1 MACSWSTM
9 PRLNCRTK
17 YVTISSHFVFA
28 FGPIL
33 DASRQ
38 LDVKP
43 RKFPR
48 QERARATV
56 EAILQAA
63 AQLLSDV
70 GFEALTTAKVAERAG
85 VSVGSFYQYFP
96 NKQALAAAVID
107 HYAEDFAASFIG
119 AIEARSHGTLDETV
133 RGLIE
138 VGLVTHP
145 HDPKLHRALNELALR
160 YRAEKLQDV
169 ADRVAAAIEAI
180 LVRHRREIAADLDL
194 GDAAALIEIVMENVV
209 HRAVEQHPVNV
220 ATERAIEQCR
230 RLIMS
235 YLTSAASLTGA
246 CPQ

>member
-1 MACSWSTM
+1 MDTA
-9 PRLNCRTK
+9 
-17 YVTISSHFVFA
+17 
-28 FGPIL
+28 
-33 DASRQ
+33 RQ
-38 LDVKP
+38 PDVKP

-48 QERARATV
+48 QERARATL

-63 AQLLSDV
+63 AQLLADV

-96 NKQALAAAVID
+96 NKQALAAAVIE
-107 HYAEDFAASFIG
+107 HYAEAFSSSFIG
-119 AIEARSHGTLDETV
+119 AMEARSHGTLDETV

-160 YRAEKLQDV
+160 YRPEKLREV
-169 ADRVAAAIEAI
+169 ADRVAAALEAI
-180 LVRHRREIAADLDL
+180 LGRHRAEIAADLDL

-209 HRAVEQHPVNV
+209 HRAVEEHPVNV
-220 ATERAIEQCR
+220 ATERAMEQCR

-235 YLTSAASLTGA
+235 YLTSAAPMAGA
-246 CPQ
+246 RPQ